1 MRLTTVLCSVAL
13 VVQGIEALPHGIG
26 SFELKVNLFGERQ
39 GRNPD
44 SPKYQR
50 RDRFRR
56 RQHWGPPQGGRQNG
70 NGNGN
75 NLKPVPPPVAITP
88 PTNHNPAPGSA
99 QAQDNLPPLE
109 PGLEGGPVSG
119 LNFLPGDGDD
129 DINAASVPLDAPVTS
144 TTPCIT
150 TVTQTIDVT
159 LLITA
164 SRPKPSV
171 PLLPVPGPP
180 PPPATVAGGYPPLDY
195 PAVPPP
201 SPPPRGYAHPRPDF
215 HAHPAPEIDSLPQPL
230 PQPLPLPFP
239 QAAQVTSE
247 PCPEDEDGSPMTL
260 SFEVV
265 PVPASTVTPY
275 IEPASSSPAT
285 SMSVDIFNLPLEG
298 VEPSAVVSSTPT
310 SSNSLWAE
318 FWPGE
323 QQRQGTAAGDVAAA
337 ETGFVTF
344 DEKKKQKQKRD
355 VDCDDEE
362 GPVPDNKPDR
372 GSLGGGAEHIHD
384 VGREGE
390 MITRTETRTIQHF
403 ATITP
408 SANNGEGFVTP
419 PLGHPRPRP
428 LQDIPHVPLP
438 PLPAPPPSPAMTD
451 PPRSPAFR
459 RPKPQLDVR
468 PQLPN
473 APVQLQ
479 VQVKTT
485 LCLDDTDLQPDPTAL
500 PNPGAEA
507 EAQGLPHR
515 QQVPNRHIHC
525 NVKNIHPGP
534 PPLRNSPPG
543 RDYGADIAEDQENQ
557 IDTQKMQ
564 DEADGS
570 GRSSRGADF
579 FRRVLSALFV
589 LPKKITQGNH
599 SGCKS
604 YAYYPPHPPSQ
615 DLETRGENH
624 RPQEQDEYS
633 SEEGQEQDGQ
643 DKPHCDLFGEE
654 VAAIFS
660 PEAAAPSPPFPVFG
674 LLTPAMSILFCIDI
688 GLLRQQNS

>member
-13 VVQGIEALPHGIG
+13 VVQGIEALPHG
-26 SFELKVNLFGERQ
+26 

-70 NGNGN
+70 HGNGN

-129 DINAASVPLDAPVTS
+129 DINTASVPLDAPVTS

-164 SRPKPSV
+164 SRPKPSLV
-171 PLLPVPGPP
+171 VILRWIILLFRRCRRPLVVMRILVL
-180 PPPATVAGGYPPLDY
+180 TFML
-195 PAVPPP
+195 
-201 SPPPRGYAHPRPDF
+201 
-215 HAHPAPEIDSLPQPL
+215 IPL
-230 PQPLPLPFP
+230 PRLILCLSHCRNLPLPFP

-275 IEPASSSPAT
+275 IEPASSAPAT

-298 VEPSAVVSSTPT
+298 VEPSAVVSSTPS

-337 ETGFVTF
+337 ETGFVTS

-355 VDCDDEE
+355 VDYDDEE

-451 PPRSPAFR
+451 PPKSPAFR
-459 RPKPQLDVR
+459 RPKPQPDISS
-468 PQLPN
+468 PMQL
-473 APVQLQ
+473 LFLILEL
-479 VQVKTT
+479 K
-485 LCLDDTDLQPDPTAL
+485 LKLKGYLIGSKC
-500 PNPGAEA
+500 
-507 EAQGLPHR
+507 
-515 QQVPNRHIHC
+515 PNRHIHC
-525 NVKNIHPGP
+525 NVKDIHPGP
-534 PPLRNSPPG
+534 PPVRDSPPG
-543 RDYGADIAEDQENQ
+543 FVGGWGVDHRPPGRKDARNLSRRDYGAETAEDQKNQ

-564 DEADGS
+564 DEVDGAFLIEQVVEEAPGVPIS
-570 GRSSRGADF
+570 LGGCYQRC
-579 FRRVLSALFV
+579 L
-589 LPKKITQGNH
+589 KITQGNP

-604 YAYYPPHPPSQ
+604 YAYYPPHPHSQ
-615 DLETRGENH
+615 DLEARGENH
-624 RPQEQDEYS
+624 RPQEQEEYS
-633 SEEGQEQDGQ
+633 SEEGHEQDGQ
-643 DKPHCDLFGEE
+643 GKPHCDIFGEE

-660 PEAAAPSPPFPVFG
+660 PGAAAPSPPQPVPVHNTWFDLECGSPLDEKWAG
-674 LLTPAMSILFCIDI
+674 L
-688 GLLRQQNS
+688 GVGV